1 MKKVAA
7 LSGLLALS
15 VLFHPQPSEGCI
27 AIPVRPDDSQ
37 LEIALPEQ
45 RAFLYRQGDTE
56 HMILSVQ
63 YNGATEEFAWVIPT
77 ETPAKVDVQ
86 SGAPFHEL
94 WKATKLKPQ
103 AVVRAC
109 APARPR
115 AGNRRP
121 QGGSRR
127 STLVPSMGYPAGRDH

>member
-7 LSGLLALS
+7 LSGLFALS
-15 VLFHPQPSEGCI
+15 FLFHPQPSEGCI
-27 AIPVRPDDSQ
+27 AIPIRPDDSQ

-94 WKATKLKPQ
+94 WKATKLRPQ
-103 AVVRAC
+103 QVVRASQGEGAGVR
-109 APARPR
+109 APAG
-115 AGNRRP
+115 AA
-121 QGGSRR
+121 
-127 STLVPSMGYPAGRDH
+127 V